1 MKKIIAVAIVLILA
15 AAISWMFLCNGIGR
29 YKSMALANQNSKNIS
44 QLKAGMTKKEVL
56 KIMGP
61 PNKIEVYSLG
71 GRIFEFMLYRTE
83 GFASLFKDKE
93 ANYTAVAL
101 DSLSGVVLSLD
112 RKFYN
117 DILNSRHK

>member
-1 MKKIIAVAIVLILA
+1 MKKVILALVVFILA
-15 AAISWMFLCNGIGR
+15 AIVSWIFLCNGIGR
-29 YKSMALANQNSKNIS
+29 YKSMVLANQNSKNIGK
-44 QLKAGMTKKEVL
+44 LKAGMTKKEIL

-71 GRIFEFMLYRTE
+71 SRVFEFMLYRTN
-83 GFASLFKDKE
+83 GFANLFKDKE

-101 DSLSGVVLSLD
+101 DSSSGIVLSLD

-117 DILNSRHK
+117 DVLNSRHK